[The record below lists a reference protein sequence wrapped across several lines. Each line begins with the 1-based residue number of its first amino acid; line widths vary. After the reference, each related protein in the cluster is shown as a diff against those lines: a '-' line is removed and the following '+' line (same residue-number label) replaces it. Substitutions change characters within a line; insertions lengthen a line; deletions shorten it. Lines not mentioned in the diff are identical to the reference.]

1 MHVKNGGKLQK
12 NSGVKGLKALL
23 KAIKYSSMQILEYKI
38 VSVGHELFDQ
48 FVMAFITIKNTLS
61 TFLTF

>member
-12 NSGVKGLKALL
+12 NSGVKGLKAPLM
-23 KAIKYSSMQILEYKI
+23 AIKYSSIQISEYKI

-48 FVMAFITIKNTLS
+48 FVMAFITIQNTLS
-61 TFLTF
+61 SFLTF